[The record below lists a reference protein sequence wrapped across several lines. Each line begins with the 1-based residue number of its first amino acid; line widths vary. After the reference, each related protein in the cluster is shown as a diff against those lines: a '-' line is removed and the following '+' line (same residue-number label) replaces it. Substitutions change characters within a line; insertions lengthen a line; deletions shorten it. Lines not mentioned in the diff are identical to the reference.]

1 MLGKLN
7 CYVTRVGVFLIPLAL
22 IVGLAGF
29 DDDWGGPILPSSKNS
44 PPQNLEIRT
53 WYDLDAV
60 RNNLAG
66 NHTLMNDLDSTTPGY
81 EELASETANQGE
93 GWQPIGFV

>member
-7 CYVTRVGVFLIPLAL
+7 SYVTKFGVFLIPVVLV
-22 IVGLAGF
+22 VGMAGF
-29 DDDWGGPILPSSKNS
+29 DGVGSDLILRSSQNS

-66 NHTLMNDLDSTTPGY
+66 NHTLMNDLDSTTTGY
-81 EELASETANQGE
+81 
-93 GWQPIGFV
+93 W